1 MKALVVALIA
11 VAVLYA
17 VDSQY
22 NDGRYTQV
30 LQQAVTSLLPG

>member
-1 MKALVVALIA
+1 MKAFTAALIA
-11 VAVLYA
+11 VAILYLGG
-17 VDSQY
+17 SQY